1 LSDMS
6 KTCENLMCKY
16 KPKHL
21 NEFLCSL
28 CMGYMIE
35 ATTVVECM
43 HHFCR
48 SCILLHI
55 EKDAHCPSCGILINK
70 FKLESAL
77 KLDHTLQLLIYKL
90 IPTVY
95 KEEILR
101 RARFQV
107 MNESPEEREKDF
119 SNDYIRDLATH
130 ICSPYERVMF
140 ILEMKRPPRA
150 SITHR
155 EGVLIQQPPASSFSE
170 FSGSS
175 LKRLY
180 SAPAAVRIKQLRKM
194 IASKFTVHYQQV
206 TLWYADEILIDE
218 YSLVDVFYI
227 FLSAKKQIIHFYYD
241 IIGFED
247 QIQVMPELTPEKQ
260 ILAEIIRR
268 LPVDVVAEG
277 ITERKLAALHQVDT
291 LNLML
296 YTILMI
302 MTVLTIWI
310 FKHRR
315 LRGAIT
321 ADVQLWNTTADVDL
335 PPDFLRLSVP
345 YYDGISKENQSI
357 LLRYK
362 FDSNVN
368 VFKEGLLEEKATFDS
383 EIFFNILLPPIIF
396 NAGYSL
402 KKGHF
407 FRNIGSILMYAVCG
421 TSLSVV
427 VVGLV
432 MYGFTSF
439 VRLPFS
445 LSETFLFGAVISAT
459 DPITV
464 LAIFNDLKVD
474 SDLFALVFGESALN
488 DAVAIVL
495 SQTIERHSPS
505 PGSEA
510 LLFDGRA
517 LLNSFGHFFGVFFGS
532 MGIGSLV
539 GCLASLF
546 MKFTKISQYP
556 LLEATLFILMSYLS
570 FLISEAAHMTGIVS
584 VLFCGICQAHYTFNN
599 LSSDSKM
606 RTKQFFEVLTFLS
619 ENFIFTYIG
628 VSLFTSQAHLFN
640 IWFILG
646 AFIAIFI
653 GRLIMI
659 YPLTAILNVGRRPP
673 IPMKHQHMLF
683 FAGLRGAMAFAL
695 AIRNT
700 SSPQMRIIYSTTS
713 LIVIFTV
720 LFNGGL
726 TVQII
731 EWLKIKCCDQSSAEL
746 DQGML
751 SPHSHNRWDK
761 SLLPQKWYDFD
772 NKFLKPLLTHAKPS
786 LVETMPRWCLP
797 IAKLFTTDLQY
808 QQMHCIEPGLYI
820 GAVNEAVDIRRLQD
834 YFISRVL
841 TVDMFPPEIRY
852 QSITYLFVIAK
863 DLPEW
868 NLMDDF
874 DRCIEFIESAIR
886 SKENILVHC
895 QEGISRSATVV
906 AAYLMKNPN
915 MGFMKQLNLFFK
927 FGWQVDRN
935 RPEYKLLALGK
946 WRKLHEGGLT
956 KSTISEIISPD
967 PDEFS
972 PANSTNCPKTLYTC
986 RKCRRCLYT
995 QQSLLEHDKKK
1006 PDDDCADI
1014 DFILPVKWM
1023 AESILQYEGK
1033 INCPKCGSKLGS
1045 FIWSGSRCGCT
1056 AWISPAFMIHRC
1068 KRVYAFGHLI
1078 VLFAD
1083 SLQAP
1088 YIYYLFAT
1096 YGYKESDIALLYA
1109 VGLFTNLICG
1119 LFLNYIL
1126 QKFERRVVCCVCCVL
1141 TSGSCF
1147 LKASSDYYVL
1157 MWSRI
1162 FDGVAATMLLAP
1174 FQEWYLHEHLNR
1186 YDFPKEW
1193 VAITFRYVFVR
1204 SIIFSIIAGYVAQF
1218 TEKVFET
1225 TVFPFLLCVPILSV
1239 AIIWIFCKWAPN
1251 RQEMRSGNHLW
1262 NDLTRAKRIL
1272 LRRPNALIVCII
1284 QSLYE
1289 GSFYLFI
1296 FMWTPIFIQL
1306 NPDANY
1312 SPSFGNI
1319 YACFMAS
1326 TLLGTILYRRLS
1338 THLSISNLLS
1348 IATAC
1353 SLAGMGFSVLVGY
1366 PGETSGV
1373 KYKILL
1379 LTLCLYQTGVGLYFP
1394 VMQRQQKDILPAEA
1408 RPVLLALFRVPLNI
1422 IAIGALLFLHSH
1434 DYYGNWLLLVLCT
1447 ALLAVC
1453 LLTTFLLTSLSK
1465 HSDVDYFVLQ
1475 LKSDDEPPLLSE

>member
-1 LSDMS
+1 M
-6 KTCENLMCKY
+6 
-16 KPKHL
+16 
-21 NEFLCSL
+21 
-28 CMGYMIE
+28 
-35 ATTVVECM
+35 
-43 HHFCR
+43 
-48 SCILLHI
+48 
-55 EKDAHCPSCGILINK
+55 
-70 FKLESAL
+70 
-77 KLDHTLQLLIYKL
+77 
-90 IPTVY
+90 
-95 KEEILR
+95 
-101 RARFQV
+101 
-107 MNESPEEREKDF
+107 
-119 SNDYIRDLATH
+119 
-130 ICSPYERVMF
+130 
-140 ILEMKRPPRA
+140 A
-150 SITHR
+150 S
-155 EGVLIQQPPASSFSE
+155 
-170 FSGSS
+170 
-175 LKRLY
+175 
-180 SAPAAVRIKQLRKM
+180 
-194 IASKFTVHYQQV
+194 
-206 TLWYADEILIDE
+206 
-218 YSLVDVFYI
+218 
-227 FLSAKKQIIHFYYD
+227 
-241 IIGFED
+241 
-247 QIQVMPELTPEKQ
+247 
-260 ILAEIIRR
+260 AEIIRR

-315 LRGAIT
+315 LRFVTSYFYYEANIVSYCLIVGLIIKLCTNGNSSGAIT

-488 DAVAIVL
+488 DAVAI
-495 SQTIERHSPS
+495 
-505 PGSEA
+505 
-510 LLFDGRA
+510 
-517 LLNSFGHFFGVFFGS
+517 
-532 MGIGSLV
+532 
-539 GCLASLF
+539 
-546 MKFTKISQYP
+546 
-556 LLEATLFILMSYLS
+556 
-570 FLISEAAHMTGIVS
+570 
-584 VLFCGICQAHYTFNN
+584 
-599 LSSDSKM
+599 
-606 RTKQFFEVLTFLS
+606 FFEVLTFLS

-646 AFIAIFI
+646 AF
-653 GRLIMI
+653 
-659 YPLTAILNVGRRPP
+659 VS
-673 IPMKHQHMLF
+673 
-683 FAGLRGAMAFAL
+683 LRGAMAFAL

-906 AAYLMKNPN
+906 AAYLMKKYNIDENEALFRIQAVRSIVCPN

-1119 LFLNYIL
+1119 LFINYIL

>member
-1 LSDMS
+1 M
-6 KTCENLMCKY
+6 
-16 KPKHL
+16 
-21 NEFLCSL
+21 
-28 CMGYMIE
+28 
-35 ATTVVECM
+35 
-43 HHFCR
+43 
-48 SCILLHI
+48 
-55 EKDAHCPSCGILINK
+55 
-70 FKLESAL
+70 
-77 KLDHTLQLLIYKL
+77 
-90 IPTVY
+90 
-95 KEEILR
+95 
-101 RARFQV
+101 
-107 MNESPEEREKDF
+107 
-119 SNDYIRDLATH
+119 
-130 ICSPYERVMF
+130 
-140 ILEMKRPPRA
+140 A
-150 SITHR
+150 S
-155 EGVLIQQPPASSFSE
+155 
-170 FSGSS
+170 
-175 LKRLY
+175 
-180 SAPAAVRIKQLRKM
+180 
-194 IASKFTVHYQQV
+194 
-206 TLWYADEILIDE
+206 
-218 YSLVDVFYI
+218 
-227 FLSAKKQIIHFYYD
+227 
-241 IIGFED
+241 
-247 QIQVMPELTPEKQ
+247 
-260 ILAEIIRR
+260 AEIIRR

-488 DAVAIVL
+488 DAVAI
-495 SQTIERHSPS
+495 
-505 PGSEA
+505 
-510 LLFDGRA
+510 
-517 LLNSFGHFFGVFFGS
+517 
-532 MGIGSLV
+532 
-539 GCLASLF
+539 
-546 MKFTKISQYP
+546 
-556 LLEATLFILMSYLS
+556 
-570 FLISEAAHMTGIVS
+570 
-584 VLFCGICQAHYTFNN
+584 
-599 LSSDSKM
+599 
-606 RTKQFFEVLTFLS
+606 FFEVLTFLS

-646 AFIAIFI
+646 AF
-653 GRLIMI
+653 
-659 YPLTAILNVGRRPP
+659 
-673 IPMKHQHMLF
+673 
-683 FAGLRGAMAFAL
+683 
-695 AIRNT
+695 
-700 SSPQMRIIYSTTS
+700 
-713 LIVIFTV
+713 
-720 LFNGGL
+720 
-726 TVQII
+726 
-731 EWLKIKCCDQSSAEL
+731 
-746 DQGML
+746 GML

-1119 LFLNYIL
+1119 LFINYIL

-1326 TLLGTILYRRLS
+1326 NLLGTILYRRLS

>member
-1 LSDMS
+1 MS
-6 KTCENLMCKY
+6 SATI
-16 KPKHL
+16 
-21 NEFLCSL
+21 
-28 CMGYMIE
+28 MG
-35 ATTVVECM
+35 
-43 HHFCR
+43 
-48 SCILLHI
+48 
-55 EKDAHCPSCGILINK
+55 
-70 FKLESAL
+70 
-77 KLDHTLQLLIYKL
+77 
-90 IPTVY
+90 
-95 KEEILR
+95 
-101 RARFQV
+101 
-107 MNESPEEREKDF
+107 
-119 SNDYIRDLATH
+119 
-130 ICSPYERVMF
+130 
-140 ILEMKRPPRA
+140 
-150 SITHR
+150 
-155 EGVLIQQPPASSFSE
+155 
-170 FSGSS
+170 
-175 LKRLY
+175 
-180 SAPAAVRIKQLRKM
+180 
-194 IASKFTVHYQQV
+194 
-206 TLWYADEILIDE
+206 
-218 YSLVDVFYI
+218 
-227 FLSAKKQIIHFYYD
+227 
-241 IIGFED
+241 
-247 QIQVMPELTPEKQ
+247 
-260 ILAEIIRR
+260 R

-291 LNLML
+291 
-296 YTILMI
+296 
-302 MTVLTIWI
+302 
-310 FKHRR
+310 
-315 LRGAIT
+315 GAIT
-321 ADVQLWNTTADVDL
+321 ADVQLWNTTANVDS

-432 MYGFTSF
+432 MYGFTSL

-488 DAVAIVL
+488 DAVAI
-495 SQTIERHSPS
+495 
-505 PGSEA
+505 
-510 LLFDGRA
+510 
-517 LLNSFGHFFGVFFGS
+517 
-532 MGIGSLV
+532 
-539 GCLASLF
+539 
-546 MKFTKISQYP
+546 
-556 LLEATLFILMSYLS
+556 
-570 FLISEAAHMTGIVS
+570 
-584 VLFCGICQAHYTFNN
+584 
-599 LSSDSKM
+599 
-606 RTKQFFEVLTFLS
+606 FFEVLTFLS

-646 AFIAIFI
+646 AF
-653 GRLIMI
+653 G
-659 YPLTAILNVGRRPP
+659 
-673 IPMKHQHMLF
+673 MLF
-683 FAGLRGAMAFAL
+683 
-695 AIRNT
+695 
-700 SSPQMRIIYSTTS
+700 
-713 LIVIFTV
+713 
-720 LFNGGL
+720 
-726 TVQII
+726 
-731 EWLKIKCCDQSSAEL
+731 
-746 DQGML
+746 
-751 SPHSHNRWDK
+751 PHSYNRWDK

-772 NKFLKPLLTHAKPS
+772 NKFLKPLLTHSKPS
-786 LVETMPRWCLP
+786 LLETMPRWCLP
-797 IAKLFTTDLQY
+797 IARLFTTDLQY

-820 GAVNEAVDIRRLQD
+820 GTVNEAINMRTLQD

-841 TVDMFPPEIRY
+841 TVDMFPPEMHY
-852 QSITYLFVIAK
+852 QSVTYLFVMAK
-863 DLPEW
+863 DLSEW
-868 NLMDDF
+868 NLMADF
-874 DRCIEFIESAIR
+874 DR
-886 SKENILVHC
+886 
-895 QEGISRSATVV
+895 ISRSATVV
-906 AAYLMKNPN
+906 AAYLMKKYSIDENEALRRI
-915 MGFMKQLNLFFK
+915 QAVRILILLNLFFK
-927 FGWQVDRN
+927 FGWQVDRS
-935 RPEYKLLALGK
+935 RSEYKLLTLGK
-946 WRKLHEGGLT
+946 WRKLHADGLT
-956 KSTISEIISPD
+956 KSSISEMLSPD
-967 PDEFS
+967 PGDFS
-972 PANSTNCPKTLYTC
+972 PTNSTDGPKTLYTC

-1006 PDDDCADI
+1006 PDDNCADI

-1023 AESILQYEGK
+1023 EENILQYQGK
-1033 INCPKCGSKLGS
+1033 INCPKCESKLGS
-1045 FIWSGSRCGCT
+1045 FVWSGSRCGCS

-1068 KRVYAFGHLI
+1068 KFQRIYAFGHLI

-1088 YIYYLFAT
+1088 FVYYLFET
-1096 YGYKESDIALLYA
+1096 YGYNESDIALLYA
-1109 VGLFTNLICG
+1109 VGLFTNLIYG
-1119 LFLNYIL
+1119 LFINYIL
-1126 QKFERRVVCCVCCVL
+1126 RKFERRVVCCVCCVL

-1147 LKASSDYYVL
+1147 LKASSNYYVL

-1162 FDGVAATMLLAP
+1162 FDGIAATMLLAP

-1204 SIIFSIIAGYVAQF
+1204 SIILSIIAGYVAQF

-1239 AIIWIFCKWAPN
+1239 ALIWIFCKWTPN
-1251 RQEMRSGNHLW
+1251 RQEMRSGSHLW

-1272 LRRPNALIVCII
+1272 LRRPNAFIVCII

-1306 NPDANY
+1306 NPDPNY

-1338 THLSISNLLS
+1338 IHLSISNLLS

-1366 PGETSGV
+1366 PGETSGF

-1394 VMQRQQKDILPAEA
+1394 VMQRQQKDVLPAEA

-1447 ALLAVC
+1447 VLLAIC

>member
-1 LSDMS
+1 
-6 KTCENLMCKY
+6 
-16 KPKHL
+16 L
-21 NEFLCSL
+21 N
-28 CMGYMIE
+28 
-35 ATTVVECM
+35 
-43 HHFCR
+43 
-48 SCILLHI
+48 
-55 EKDAHCPSCGILINK
+55 
-70 FKLESAL
+70 
-77 KLDHTLQLLIYKL
+77 
-90 IPTVY
+90 
-95 KEEILR
+95 
-101 RARFQV
+101 
-107 MNESPEEREKDF
+107 
-119 SNDYIRDLATH
+119 
-130 ICSPYERVMF
+130 
-140 ILEMKRPPRA
+140 
-150 SITHR
+150 
-155 EGVLIQQPPASSFSE
+155 
-170 FSGSS
+170 
-175 LKRLY
+175 
-180 SAPAAVRIKQLRKM
+180 
-194 IASKFTVHYQQV
+194 
-206 TLWYADEILIDE
+206 
-218 YSLVDVFYI
+218 
-227 FLSAKKQIIHFYYD
+227 FLSSRMSSATIM
-241 IIGFED
+241 G
-247 QIQVMPELTPEKQ
+247 
-260 ILAEIIRR
+260 R

-315 LRGAIT
+315 LRFVHETGLTLIYGLIVGLIIKLCTNGNSSGAIT
-321 ADVQLWNTTADVDL
+321 ADVQLWNTTANVDS

-432 MYGFTSF
+432 MYGFTSL

-628 VSLFTSQAHLFN
+628 
-640 IWFILG
+640 
-646 AFIAIFI
+646 IAIFI

-731 EWLKIKCCDQSSAEL
+731 EWLKIRCGDQSSPEL

-751 SPHSHNRWDK
+751 FPHSYNRWDK

-772 NKFLKPLLTHAKPS
+772 NKFLKPLLTHSKPS
-786 LVETMPRWCLP
+786 LLETMPRWCLP
-797 IAKLFTTDLQY
+797 IARLFTTDLQY

-820 GAVNEAVDIRRLQD
+820 GTVNEAINMRTLQD

-841 TVDMFPPEIRY
+841 TVDMFPPEMHY
-852 QSITYLFVIAK
+852 QSVTYLFVMAK
-863 DLPEW
+863 DLSEW
-868 NLMDDF
+868 NLMADF
-874 DRCIEFIESAIR
+874 DR
-886 SKENILVHC
+886 
-895 QEGISRSATVV
+895 ISRSATVV
-906 AAYLMKNPN
+906 AAYLMKKYSIDENEALRRI
-915 MGFMKQLNLFFK
+915 QAVRILILLNLFFK
-927 FGWQVDRN
+927 FGWQVDRS
-935 RPEYKLLALGK
+935 RSEYKLLTLGK
-946 WRKLHEGGLT
+946 WRKLHADGLT
-956 KSTISEIISPD
+956 KSSISEMLSPD
-967 PDEFS
+967 PGDFS
-972 PANSTNCPKTLYTC
+972 PTNSTDGPKTLYTC

-1006 PDDDCADI
+1006 PDDNCADI

-1023 AESILQYEGK
+1023 EENILQYQGK
-1033 INCPKCGSKLGS
+1033 INCPKCESKLGS
-1045 FIWSGSRCGCT
+1045 FVWSGSRCGCS

-1068 KRVYAFGHLI
+1068 KFQRIYAFGHLI

-1088 YIYYLFAT
+1088 FVYYLFET
-1096 YGYKESDIALLYA
+1096 YGYNESDIALLYA
-1109 VGLFTNLICG
+1109 VGLFTNLIYG
-1119 LFLNYIL
+1119 LFINYIL
-1126 QKFERRVVCCVCCVL
+1126 RKFERRVVCCVCCVL

-1147 LKASSDYYVL
+1147 LKASSNYYVL

-1162 FDGVAATMLLAP
+1162 FDGIAATMLLAP

-1204 SIIFSIIAGYVAQF
+1204 SIILSIIAGYVAQF

-1239 AIIWIFCKWAPN
+1239 ALIWIFCKWTPN
-1251 RQEMRSGNHLW
+1251 RQEMRSGSHLW

-1272 LRRPNALIVCII
+1272 LRRPNAFIVCII

-1306 NPDANY
+1306 NPDPNY

-1338 THLSISNLLS
+1338 IHLSISNLLS

-1366 PGETSGV
+1366 PGETSGF

-1394 VMQRQQKDILPAEA
+1394 VMQRQQKDVLPAEA

-1447 ALLAVC
+1447 VLLAIC

>member
-1 LSDMS
+1 LSYFDDLIVFAFS
-6 KTCENLMCKY
+6 EINQRKHCRKVNTSASSASGNYSFTAKQSYCPICPKRYCTKPVIISCENLMCKY

-488 DAVAIVL
+488 DAVAI
-495 SQTIERHSPS
+495 
-505 PGSEA
+505 
-510 LLFDGRA
+510 
-517 LLNSFGHFFGVFFGS
+517 
-532 MGIGSLV
+532 
-539 GCLASLF
+539 
-546 MKFTKISQYP
+546 
-556 LLEATLFILMSYLS
+556 
-570 FLISEAAHMTGIVS
+570 
-584 VLFCGICQAHYTFNN
+584 
-599 LSSDSKM
+599 
-606 RTKQFFEVLTFLS
+606 FFEVLTFLS

-646 AFIAIFI
+646 AF
-653 GRLIMI
+653 
-659 YPLTAILNVGRRPP
+659 
-673 IPMKHQHMLF
+673 
-683 FAGLRGAMAFAL
+683 
-695 AIRNT
+695 
-700 SSPQMRIIYSTTS
+700 
-713 LIVIFTV
+713 
-720 LFNGGL
+720 
-726 TVQII
+726 
-731 EWLKIKCCDQSSAEL
+731 
-746 DQGML
+746 GML

>member
-1 LSDMS
+1 
-6 KTCENLMCKY
+6 
-16 KPKHL
+16 
-21 NEFLCSL
+21 
-28 CMGYMIE
+28 
-35 ATTVVECM
+35 
-43 HHFCR
+43 
-48 SCILLHI
+48 LH
-55 EKDAHCPSCGILINK
+55 
-70 FKLESAL
+70 
-77 KLDHTLQLLIYKL
+77 
-90 IPTVY
+90 
-95 KEEILR
+95 
-101 RARFQV
+101 
-107 MNESPEEREKDF
+107 
-119 SNDYIRDLATH
+119 
-130 ICSPYERVMF
+130 
-140 ILEMKRPPRA
+140 
-150 SITHR
+150 
-155 EGVLIQQPPASSFSE
+155 
-170 FSGSS
+170 
-175 LKRLY
+175 
-180 SAPAAVRIKQLRKM
+180 
-194 IASKFTVHYQQV
+194 
-206 TLWYADEILIDE
+206 
-218 YSLVDVFYI
+218 
-227 FLSAKKQIIHFYYD
+227 FLSSRMASAV
-241 IIGFED
+241 IIG
-247 QIQVMPELTPEKQ
+247 
-260 ILAEIIRR
+260 R

-315 LRGAIT
+315 LRFVHETGLTLIYGLIVGLIIKLCTNGNSSGAIT
-321 ADVQLWNTTADVDL
+321 ADVQLWNTTANVDS

-427 VVGLV
+427 VVGLI
-432 MYGFTSF
+432 MYGFTSL

-445 LSETFLFGAVISAT
+445 LNETFLFGAVISAT

-570 FLISEAAHMTGIVS
+570 FLISEAAHMT
-584 VLFCGICQAHYTFNN
+584 
-599 LSSDSKM
+599 
-606 RTKQFFEVLTFLS
+606 VLTFLS

-731 EWLKIKCCDQSSAEL
+731 EWLKIKCGDQSSPTL
-746 DQGML
+746 DEGMMF
-751 SPHSHNRWDK
+751 PHSYNRWDK

-772 NKFLKPLLTHAKPS
+772 NKFLKPLLTHSKPS
-786 LVETMPRWCLP
+786 LLETMPRWCSP
-797 IAKLFTTDLQY
+797 IARLFTTDLQY

-820 GAVNEAVDIRRLQD
+820 GTVNEAINMRSLQD

-841 TVDMFPPEIRY
+841 TVDMFPLEMHY
-852 QSITYLFVIAK
+852 QSITYLFVMAK
-863 DLPEW
+863 DIPEW
-868 NLMDDF
+868 NLMADF
-874 DRCIEFIESAIR
+874 DRCLEFIESSIQ
-886 SKENILVHC
+886 SKENVLVHC

-906 AAYLMKNPN
+906 AAYLMKKYNIDENEALRRIQAVRSIVRPN
-915 MGFMKQLNLFFK
+915 IGFMKQLNLFFK

-935 RPEYKLLALGK
+935 RSEYKLLTLGK
-946 WRKLHEGGLT
+946 WRKLHADGLT
-956 KSTISEIISPD
+956 KSSISEILSPD

-972 PANSTNCPKTLYTC
+972 PTNSTDCPKTLYTC

-1006 PDDDCADI
+1006 PDDNCADI

-1023 AESILQYEGK
+1023 EENILQYQGK
-1033 INCPKCGSKLGS
+1033 INCPKCESKLGS
-1045 FIWSGSRCGCT
+1045 FVWSGSRCGCS

-1088 YIYYLFAT
+1088 FMYYLFAT

-1109 VGLFTNLICG
+1109 VGLFTNLIYG
-1119 LFLNYIL
+1119 LFINYIL

-1147 LKASSDYYVL
+1147 LKASSNYYVL

-1162 FDGVAATMLLAP
+1162 FDGIAATMLLAP

-1204 SIIFSIIAGYVAQF
+1204 SIILSIIAGYVAQF

-1225 TVFPFLLCVPILSV
+1225 TVFPFLLCVPILCV
-1239 AIIWIFCKWAPN
+1239 AVIWIFCKWTPN
-1251 RQEMRSGNHLW
+1251 RQEMRSGNHIW

-1272 LRRPNALIVCII
+1272 LRRPNAFIVCII

-1306 NPDANY
+1306 NPDPNY

-1338 THLSISNLLS
+1338 IHLSISNLLS

-1447 ALLAVC
+1447 VLLAVC

>member
-1 LSDMS
+1 MS
-6 KTCENLMCKY
+6 SATI
-16 KPKHL
+16 
-21 NEFLCSL
+21 
-28 CMGYMIE
+28 MG
-35 ATTVVECM
+35 
-43 HHFCR
+43 
-48 SCILLHI
+48 
-55 EKDAHCPSCGILINK
+55 
-70 FKLESAL
+70 
-77 KLDHTLQLLIYKL
+77 
-90 IPTVY
+90 
-95 KEEILR
+95 
-101 RARFQV
+101 
-107 MNESPEEREKDF
+107 
-119 SNDYIRDLATH
+119 
-130 ICSPYERVMF
+130 
-140 ILEMKRPPRA
+140 
-150 SITHR
+150 
-155 EGVLIQQPPASSFSE
+155 
-170 FSGSS
+170 
-175 LKRLY
+175 
-180 SAPAAVRIKQLRKM
+180 
-194 IASKFTVHYQQV
+194 
-206 TLWYADEILIDE
+206 
-218 YSLVDVFYI
+218 
-227 FLSAKKQIIHFYYD
+227 
-241 IIGFED
+241 
-247 QIQVMPELTPEKQ
+247 
-260 ILAEIIRR
+260 R

-291 LNLML
+291 
-296 YTILMI
+296 
-302 MTVLTIWI
+302 
-310 FKHRR
+310 
-315 LRGAIT
+315 GAIT
-321 ADVQLWNTTADVDL
+321 ADVQLWNTTANVDS

-432 MYGFTSF
+432 MYGFTSL

-488 DAVAIVL
+488 DAVAI
-495 SQTIERHSPS
+495 
-505 PGSEA
+505 
-510 LLFDGRA
+510 
-517 LLNSFGHFFGVFFGS
+517 
-532 MGIGSLV
+532 
-539 GCLASLF
+539 
-546 MKFTKISQYP
+546 
-556 LLEATLFILMSYLS
+556 
-570 FLISEAAHMTGIVS
+570 
-584 VLFCGICQAHYTFNN
+584 
-599 LSSDSKM
+599 
-606 RTKQFFEVLTFLS
+606 FFEVLTFLS

-646 AFIAIFI
+646 AF
-653 GRLIMI
+653 G
-659 YPLTAILNVGRRPP
+659 
-673 IPMKHQHMLF
+673 MLF
-683 FAGLRGAMAFAL
+683 
-695 AIRNT
+695 
-700 SSPQMRIIYSTTS
+700 
-713 LIVIFTV
+713 
-720 LFNGGL
+720 
-726 TVQII
+726 
-731 EWLKIKCCDQSSAEL
+731 
-746 DQGML
+746 
-751 SPHSHNRWDK
+751 PHSYNRWDK

-772 NKFLKPLLTHAKPS
+772 NKFLKPLLTHSKPS
-786 LVETMPRWCLP
+786 LLETMPRWCLP
-797 IAKLFTTDLQY
+797 IARLFTTDLQY

-820 GAVNEAVDIRRLQD
+820 GTVNEAINMRTLQD

-841 TVDMFPPEIRY
+841 TVDMFPPEMHY
-852 QSITYLFVIAK
+852 QSVTYLFVMAK
-863 DLPEW
+863 DLSEW
-868 NLMDDF
+868 NLMADF
-874 DRCIEFIESAIR
+874 DR
-886 SKENILVHC
+886 
-895 QEGISRSATVV
+895 ISRSATVV
-906 AAYLMKNPN
+906 AAYLMKKYSIDENEALRRI
-915 MGFMKQLNLFFK
+915 QAVRILILLNLFFK
-927 FGWQVDRN
+927 FGWQVDRS
-935 RPEYKLLALGK
+935 RSEYKLLTLGK
-946 WRKLHEGGLT
+946 WRKLHADGLT
-956 KSTISEIISPD
+956 KSSISEMLSPD
-967 PDEFS
+967 PGEFS
-972 PANSTNCPKTLYTC
+972 PTNSTDGPKTLYTC

-1006 PDDDCADI
+1006 PDDNCADI

-1023 AESILQYEGK
+1023 EENILQYQGK
-1033 INCPKCGSKLGS
+1033 INCPKCESKLGS
-1045 FIWSGSRCGCT
+1045 FVWSGSRCGCS

-1068 KRVYAFGHLI
+1068 KFQRIYAFGHLI

-1088 YIYYLFAT
+1088 FVYYLFET
-1096 YGYKESDIALLYA
+1096 YGYNESDIALLYA
-1109 VGLFTNLICG
+1109 VGLFTNLIYG
-1119 LFLNYIL
+1119 LFINYIL

-1147 LKASSDYYVL
+1147 LKASSNYYVL

-1162 FDGVAATMLLAP
+1162 FDGIAATMLLAP

-1204 SIIFSIIAGYVAQF
+1204 SIILSIIAGYVAQF

-1239 AIIWIFCKWAPN
+1239 ALIWIFCKWTPN
-1251 RQEMRSGNHLW
+1251 RQEMRSGSHLW

-1272 LRRPNALIVCII
+1272 LRRPNAFIVCII

-1296 FMWTPIFIQL
+1296 FMWTPVFIQL
-1306 NPDANY
+1306 NPDPNY

-1338 THLSISNLLS
+1338 IHLSISNLLS

-1366 PGETSGV
+1366 PGETSGF

-1394 VMQRQQKDILPAEA
+1394 VMQRQQKDVLPAEA

-1447 ALLAVC
+1447 VLLAIC

>member
-1 LSDMS
+1 M
-6 KTCENLMCKY
+6 
-16 KPKHL
+16 
-21 NEFLCSL
+21 
-28 CMGYMIE
+28 
-35 ATTVVECM
+35 
-43 HHFCR
+43 
-48 SCILLHI
+48 
-55 EKDAHCPSCGILINK
+55 
-70 FKLESAL
+70 
-77 KLDHTLQLLIYKL
+77 
-90 IPTVY
+90 
-95 KEEILR
+95 
-101 RARFQV
+101 
-107 MNESPEEREKDF
+107 
-119 SNDYIRDLATH
+119 
-130 ICSPYERVMF
+130 
-140 ILEMKRPPRA
+140 A
-150 SITHR
+150 S
-155 EGVLIQQPPASSFSE
+155 
-170 FSGSS
+170 
-175 LKRLY
+175 
-180 SAPAAVRIKQLRKM
+180 
-194 IASKFTVHYQQV
+194 
-206 TLWYADEILIDE
+206 
-218 YSLVDVFYI
+218 
-227 FLSAKKQIIHFYYD
+227 
-241 IIGFED
+241 
-247 QIQVMPELTPEKQ
+247 
-260 ILAEIIRR
+260 AEIIRR

-488 DAVAIVL
+488 DAVAI
-495 SQTIERHSPS
+495 
-505 PGSEA
+505 
-510 LLFDGRA
+510 
-517 LLNSFGHFFGVFFGS
+517 
-532 MGIGSLV
+532 
-539 GCLASLF
+539 
-546 MKFTKISQYP
+546 
-556 LLEATLFILMSYLS
+556 
-570 FLISEAAHMTGIVS
+570 
-584 VLFCGICQAHYTFNN
+584 
-599 LSSDSKM
+599 
-606 RTKQFFEVLTFLS
+606 FFEVLTFLS

-646 AFIAIFI
+646 AF
-653 GRLIMI
+653 
-659 YPLTAILNVGRRPP
+659 
-673 IPMKHQHMLF
+673 
-683 FAGLRGAMAFAL
+683 
-695 AIRNT
+695 
-700 SSPQMRIIYSTTS
+700 
-713 LIVIFTV
+713 
-720 LFNGGL
+720 
-726 TVQII
+726 
-731 EWLKIKCCDQSSAEL
+731 
-746 DQGML
+746 GML

-786 LVETMPRWCLP
+786 LVETMPQWCLP
-797 IAKLFTTDLQY
+797 IAKLFTTDLQH

-820 GAVNEAVDIRRLQD
+820 GAVNEAVDIRRLRD

-906 AAYLMKNPN
+906 AAYLMKKYSIDENEALLRIQAVRSIVYPN

-1045 FIWSGSRCGCT
+1045 FIWSGSRCGCA

-1119 LFLNYIL
+1119 LFINYIL

-1147 LKASSDYYVL
+1147 LKASSNYYVL

-1262 NDLTRAKRIL
+1262 NDLIRAKRIL

-1326 TLLGTILYRRLS
+1326 TLLGTIFYRRLS

-1366 PGETSGV
+1366 PGQTSGV

-1394 VMQRQQKDILPAEA
+1394 VMQRQQKDVLPAEA

>member
-1 LSDMS
+1 
-6 KTCENLMCKY
+6 
-16 KPKHL
+16 L
-21 NEFLCSL
+21 N
-28 CMGYMIE
+28 
-35 ATTVVECM
+35 
-43 HHFCR
+43 
-48 SCILLHI
+48 
-55 EKDAHCPSCGILINK
+55 
-70 FKLESAL
+70 
-77 KLDHTLQLLIYKL
+77 
-90 IPTVY
+90 
-95 KEEILR
+95 
-101 RARFQV
+101 
-107 MNESPEEREKDF
+107 
-119 SNDYIRDLATH
+119 
-130 ICSPYERVMF
+130 
-140 ILEMKRPPRA
+140 
-150 SITHR
+150 
-155 EGVLIQQPPASSFSE
+155 
-170 FSGSS
+170 
-175 LKRLY
+175 
-180 SAPAAVRIKQLRKM
+180 
-194 IASKFTVHYQQV
+194 
-206 TLWYADEILIDE
+206 
-218 YSLVDVFYI
+218 
-227 FLSAKKQIIHFYYD
+227 FLSSRMAS
-241 IIGFED
+241 
-247 QIQVMPELTPEKQ
+247 
-260 ILAEIIRR
+260 AEIIRR

-906 AAYLMKNPN
+906 AAYLMKKYNIDENEALFRIQAVRSIVCPN

-1068 KRVYAFGHLI
+1068 KV
-1078 VLFAD
+1078 D
-1083 SLQAP
+1083 
-1088 YIYYLFAT
+1088 
-1096 YGYKESDIALLYA
+1096 
-1109 VGLFTNLICG
+1109 
-1119 LFLNYIL
+1119 
-1126 QKFERRVVCCVCCVL
+1126 
-1141 TSGSCF
+1141 
-1147 LKASSDYYVL
+1147 
-1157 MWSRI
+1157 
-1162 FDGVAATMLLAP
+1162 
-1174 FQEWYLHEHLNR
+1174 
-1186 YDFPKEW
+1186 
-1193 VAITFRYVFVR
+1193 
-1204 SIIFSIIAGYVAQF
+1204 
-1218 TEKVFET
+1218 
-1225 TVFPFLLCVPILSV
+1225 
-1239 AIIWIFCKWAPN
+1239 KW
-1251 RQEMRSGNHLW
+1251 M
-1262 NDLTRAKRIL
+1262 
-1272 LRRPNALIVCII
+1272 
-1284 QSLYE
+1284 
-1289 GSFYLFI
+1289 
-1296 FMWTPIFIQL
+1296 
-1306 NPDANY
+1306 
-1312 SPSFGNI
+1312 
-1319 YACFMAS
+1319 
-1326 TLLGTILYRRLS
+1326 
-1338 THLSISNLLS
+1338 
-1348 IATAC
+1348 
-1353 SLAGMGFSVLVGY
+1353 
-1366 PGETSGV
+1366 
-1373 KYKILL
+1373 KY
-1379 LTLCLYQTGVGLYFP
+1379 
-1394 VMQRQQKDILPAEA
+1394 
-1408 RPVLLALFRVPLNI
+1408 
-1422 IAIGALLFLHSH
+1422 
-1434 DYYGNWLLLVLCT
+1434 
-1447 ALLAVC
+1447 
-1453 LLTTFLLTSLSK
+1453 
-1465 HSDVDYFVLQ
+1465 
-1475 LKSDDEPPLLSE
+1475 

>member
-1 LSDMS
+1 M
-6 KTCENLMCKY
+6 
-16 KPKHL
+16 
-21 NEFLCSL
+21 
-28 CMGYMIE
+28 
-35 ATTVVECM
+35 
-43 HHFCR
+43 
-48 SCILLHI
+48 
-55 EKDAHCPSCGILINK
+55 
-70 FKLESAL
+70 
-77 KLDHTLQLLIYKL
+77 
-90 IPTVY
+90 
-95 KEEILR
+95 
-101 RARFQV
+101 
-107 MNESPEEREKDF
+107 
-119 SNDYIRDLATH
+119 
-130 ICSPYERVMF
+130 
-140 ILEMKRPPRA
+140 A
-150 SITHR
+150 S
-155 EGVLIQQPPASSFSE
+155 
-170 FSGSS
+170 
-175 LKRLY
+175 
-180 SAPAAVRIKQLRKM
+180 
-194 IASKFTVHYQQV
+194 
-206 TLWYADEILIDE
+206 
-218 YSLVDVFYI
+218 
-227 FLSAKKQIIHFYYD
+227 
-241 IIGFED
+241 
-247 QIQVMPELTPEKQ
+247 
-260 ILAEIIRR
+260 AEIIRR

-488 DAVAIVL
+488 DAVAI
-495 SQTIERHSPS
+495 
-505 PGSEA
+505 
-510 LLFDGRA
+510 
-517 LLNSFGHFFGVFFGS
+517 
-532 MGIGSLV
+532 
-539 GCLASLF
+539 
-546 MKFTKISQYP
+546 
-556 LLEATLFILMSYLS
+556 
-570 FLISEAAHMTGIVS
+570 
-584 VLFCGICQAHYTFNN
+584 
-599 LSSDSKM
+599 
-606 RTKQFFEVLTFLS
+606 FFEVLTFLS

-646 AFIAIFI
+646 AF
-653 GRLIMI
+653 
-659 YPLTAILNVGRRPP
+659 
-673 IPMKHQHMLF
+673 
-683 FAGLRGAMAFAL
+683 
-695 AIRNT
+695 
-700 SSPQMRIIYSTTS
+700 
-713 LIVIFTV
+713 
-720 LFNGGL
+720 
-726 TVQII
+726 
-731 EWLKIKCCDQSSAEL
+731 
-746 DQGML
+746 GML

-906 AAYLMKNPN
+906 AAYLMKKYNIDENEALFRIQAVRSIVCPN

-1068 KRVYAFGHLI
+1068 KV
-1078 VLFAD
+1078 D
-1083 SLQAP
+1083 
-1088 YIYYLFAT
+1088 
-1096 YGYKESDIALLYA
+1096 
-1109 VGLFTNLICG
+1109 
-1119 LFLNYIL
+1119 
-1126 QKFERRVVCCVCCVL
+1126 
-1141 TSGSCF
+1141 
-1147 LKASSDYYVL
+1147 
-1157 MWSRI
+1157 
-1162 FDGVAATMLLAP
+1162 
-1174 FQEWYLHEHLNR
+1174 
-1186 YDFPKEW
+1186 
-1193 VAITFRYVFVR
+1193 
-1204 SIIFSIIAGYVAQF
+1204 
-1218 TEKVFET
+1218 
-1225 TVFPFLLCVPILSV
+1225 
-1239 AIIWIFCKWAPN
+1239 KW
-1251 RQEMRSGNHLW
+1251 M
-1262 NDLTRAKRIL
+1262 
-1272 LRRPNALIVCII
+1272 
-1284 QSLYE
+1284 
-1289 GSFYLFI
+1289 
-1296 FMWTPIFIQL
+1296 
-1306 NPDANY
+1306 
-1312 SPSFGNI
+1312 
-1319 YACFMAS
+1319 
-1326 TLLGTILYRRLS
+1326 
-1338 THLSISNLLS
+1338 
-1348 IATAC
+1348 
-1353 SLAGMGFSVLVGY
+1353 
-1366 PGETSGV
+1366 
-1373 KYKILL
+1373 KY
-1379 LTLCLYQTGVGLYFP
+1379 
-1394 VMQRQQKDILPAEA
+1394 
-1408 RPVLLALFRVPLNI
+1408 
-1422 IAIGALLFLHSH
+1422 
-1434 DYYGNWLLLVLCT
+1434 
-1447 ALLAVC
+1447 
-1453 LLTTFLLTSLSK
+1453 
-1465 HSDVDYFVLQ
+1465 
-1475 LKSDDEPPLLSE
+1475 